1 MTARHAR
8 WLLLASTVLLLAV
21 AVVLP
26 ASPSDE
32 GGQGWAFFLLLTAQ
46 ALTFSVVGLVL
57 IGAQPRNAVS
67 WLFAV
72 VGVFVALYLFAER
85 YQHYALVARE
95 GELPLGAAAS
105 WLQTWLY
112 VPALGVVTTVLPLLF
127 PSGQL
132 VSRRWRPALA
142 LAAVASLGILLSDA
156 TSPGVMSQSTL
167 VNPVGMDPR
176 YYPWLSNT
184 AGVVFVVS
192 AVVGF
197 ASLVRRWQVAPYAER
212 QQLKWFAYFALLIP
226 TFVVTNAAVT
236 LLDVPDPY
244 GTAAILVAGTGAF
257 LGLPVG
263 VAISILR
270 YRLFDI
276 DLVIKRTVVYAAL
289 TTTLVAAY
297 LVSVLLLRV
306 SLSPLTGRSDLAVA
320 GSTLA
325 VAALF
330 RPLRARFQRVVDR
343 RFFRP
348 RYDAQLT
355 LEELAARLRDE
366 LDVAAMTGDL
376 RGMVHRTM
384 RPSHVSVWLTDS
396 GSPS

>member
-1 MTARHAR
+1 MSARHMR
-8 WLLLASTVLLLAV
+8 WVLLSVTVLLLVV
-21 AVVLP
+21 AMLMP
-26 ASPSDE
+26 ASLPDE
-32 GGQGWAFFLLLTAQ
+32 RGQGWPFFLLLTAQ
-46 ALTFSVVGLVL
+46 ALTFSTVGLVL

-72 VGVFVALYLFAER
+72 VGVFVALYLFSER
-85 YQHYALVARE
+85 YQYLALVVRD
-95 GELPLGAAAS
+95 GDLPFGPAAS

-112 VPALGVVTTVLPLLF
+112 VPALGVVTTLLPLLF
-127 PSGQL
+127 PDGRL
-132 VSRRWRPALA
+132 VSRRWRPALV
-142 LAAVASLGILLSDA
+142 LAIVASVGILLSDA
-156 TSPGVMSQSTL
+156 TAPGVMSQSTL
-167 VNPVGMDPR
+167 VNPVGLDPR

-184 AGVVFVVS
+184 AGIVFVTS

-226 TFVVTNAAVT
+226 TFVVTNAVVT
-236 LLDVPDPY
+236 LLEVPEPY
-244 GTAAILVAGTGAF
+244 RTAASLVAGTGAF

-270 YRLFDI
+270 YRLYDI

-320 GSTLA
+320 GSTLG

-355 LEELAARLRDE
+355 LEEFAVRLRDE
-366 LDVAAMTGDL
+366 LDVEAMSGDL

-396 GSPS
+396 GRTS

>member
-1 MTARHAR
+1 MSARHVR
-8 WLLLASTVLLLAV
+8 WVLLSVTALLLVV
-21 AVVLP
+21 AMLMP
-26 ASPSDE
+26 ASLPDE
-32 GGQGWAFFLLLTAQ
+32 RGQGWPFFLLLTAQ
-46 ALTFSVVGLVL
+46 ALTFSTVGLVL

-72 VGVFVALYLFAER
+72 VGVFVALYLFSER
-85 YQHYALVARE
+85 YQYLALVVRD
-95 GELPLGAAAS
+95 GDLPFGPAAS

-112 VPALGVVTTVLPLLF
+112 VPALGVVTTLLPLLF
-127 PSGQL
+127 PDGRL
-132 VSRRWRPALA
+132 VSRRWRPALV
-142 LAAVASLGILLSDA
+142 LAIVASVAMLLRAA
-156 TSPGVMSQSTL
+156 TAPGVMSQSTL
-167 VNPVGMDPR
+167 VNPVGLDPR

-184 AGVVFVVS
+184 AGIVFVVS

-226 TFVVTNAAVT
+226 TFVVTNAVVT
-236 LLDVPDPY
+236 LLDVPEPY
-244 GTAAILVAGTGAF
+244 RTAASLVAGTGAF

-270 YRLFDI
+270 YRLYDI

-320 GSTLA
+320 GSTLG

-355 LEELAARLRDE
+355 LEEFAVRLRDE
-366 LDVAAMTGDL
+366 LDVEAMSGDL

-384 RPSHVSVWLTDS
+384 RPSHVSVWLTDTGGRS
-396 GSPS
+396 

>member
-1 MTARHAR
+1 MSARHMR
-8 WLLLASTVLLLAV
+8 WVLLSVTVLLLVV
-21 AVVLP
+21 AMLMP
-26 ASPSDE
+26 ASLPDE
-32 GGQGWAFFLLLTAQ
+32 RGQGWPFFLLLTAQ
-46 ALTFSVVGLVL
+46 ALTFSTVGLVL

-72 VGVFVALYLFAER
+72 VGVFVALYLFSER
-85 YQHYALVARE
+85 YQYLALVVRD
-95 GELPLGAAAS
+95 GDLPFGPAAS

-112 VPALGVVTTVLPLLF
+112 VPALGVVTTLLPLLF
-127 PSGQL
+127 PDGRL
-132 VSRRWRPALA
+132 VSRRWRPALV
-142 LAAVASLGILLSDA
+142 LAIVASVGILLSDA
-156 TSPGVMSQSTL
+156 TAPGVMSQSTL
-167 VNPVGMDPR
+167 VNPVGLDPR

-184 AGVVFVVS
+184 AGIVFVTS

-226 TFVVTNAAVT
+226 TFVVTNAVVT
-236 LLDVPDPY
+236 LLEVPEPY
-244 GTAAILVAGTGAF
+244 RTAASLVAGTGAF

-270 YRLFDI
+270 YRLYDI

-320 GSTLA
+320 GSTLG

-355 LEELAARLRDE
+355 LEEFAVRLRDE
-366 LDVAAMTGDL
+366 LDVEAMSGDL

-384 RPSHVSVWLTDS
+384 RPSHVSVWLPDS
-396 GSPS
+396 GRTS